1 MRAPATADRRHE
13 TRPSAAP
20 RDCCC
25 AGRNP
30 CYNMRL
36 RESEGRTP
44 GEVDERLKSHAWKAC
59 IGSNL
64 SGVRIPLSP
73 PKQKKEPPPGR
84 LFLFGGEKQAACA
97 ACAGDSKGRAYRPGP
112 LRIGRLLLLRSSS
125 SAARRGRALYLLIK
139 LFLSKRAKQ
148 TALPRGPKRPRRA
161 AQLPRLHPVR
171 PAPDR
176 WKKCSIRCSRPTCR
190 ELFCY

>member
-1 MRAPATADRRHE
+1 MSRLSPRHLRALA
-13 TRPSAAP
+13 
-20 RDCCC
+20 DCCC
-25 AGRNP
+25 ARRNP

-73 PKQKKEPPPGR
+73 PKQKKEPPTGR

-97 ACAGDSKGRAYRPGP
+97 ACAGDSKGTAYRRALSESTDCFCRAAAEAPRAAGARCTSIQAFP
-112 LRIGRLLLLRSSS
+112 KPATVTSRPR
-125 SAARRGRALYLLIK
+125 SAAAAVDPLMQTTLHSIAT
-139 LFLSKRAKQ
+139 LS
-148 TALPRGPKRPRRA
+148 
-161 AQLPRLHPVR
+161 
-171 PAPDR
+171 
-176 WKKCSIRCSRPTCR
+176 
-190 ELFCY
+190 